1 MQRQAGGRAVN
12 KHLDEAITR
21 VRNLSDEQQRVAA
34 EILLDF
40 VEQEQA
46 DIHLTPDQIA
56 EIERRLSDDEPY
68 ASDEEVRATF
78 DRLTK

>member
-1 MQRQAGGRAVN
+1 MN
-12 KHLDEAITR
+12 KRLDEAITR
-21 VRNLSDEQQRVAA
+21 VRKLSDEQQHVAA

>member
-1 MQRQAGGRAVN
+1 VN

-21 VRNLSDEQQRVAA
+21 VRKLSDEQQRVAA

-46 DIHLTPDQIA
+46 DVHLTPDQIA